1 MKSVMKL
8 KYMPVRNLIIYLVS
22 ALLIISCTGKE
33 EKPDRSGIIP
43 EKDFIPLL
51 KEIHLADGLLANPKI
66 QNWVLSIDSIS
77 TYHYLSEKHGYTK
90 EAFDKTIRYYFIS
103 KPKKLIK
110 IYDKIL
116 GELSEMESL
125 LQKEVMLNRE
135 KMTNI
140 WPGEKG
146 YYFPDGTDTKAVGF
160 EVSLAGSRLYSL
172 KFTATLFPDD
182 QSVNAKARAFSCDA
196 DSLSTGVKTWYE
208 TPVFLKDGKPHT
220 YSVRIFVSSNEPIIL
235 KGTLYE
241 PTNCLEEWQK
251 HVRFENISLSIPQS
265 DI

>member
-1 MKSVMKL
+1 MKTEMKSN
-8 KYMPVRNLIIYLVS
+8 YMTIRNFAIFTILSI
-22 ALLIISCTGKE
+22 LIISCSGKE

-43 EKDFIPLL
+43 EKDFIPLM
-51 KEIHLADGLLANPKI
+51 KEIHLADGLLANPRI

-77 TYHYLSEKHGYTK
+77 IYYYIAEKHGYTK

-103 KPKKLIK
+103 KPKELIK

-116 GELSEMESL
+116 GDFSETESL
-125 LQKEVMLNRE
+125 LEKEVMVSRE
-135 KMTNI
+135 RMSNI
-140 WPGEKG
+140 WPGEKN
-146 YYFPDGTDTKAVGF
+146 YYFPDGTGTKAVGF
-160 EVSLAGSRLYSL
+160 EVSLAGSRLYNL

-208 TPVFLKDGKPHT
+208 TPAYLKDGMPHS
-220 YSVRIFVSSNEPIIL
+220 YSIRIFVSSKEGIVL

-241 PTNCLEEWQK
+241 PVNFPEEWQK
-251 HVRFENISLSIPQS
+251 HVSFENITLSIPSS